1 MVPSITKI
9 LCHEYLV
16 LKSKKQNK
24 KEFILS
30 YFHSSTKRKIYII
43 NIKNSFVI
51 NNITIKRKIYSK
63 FKKLLLNIK
72 L

>member
-24 KEFILS
+24 KECILS
-30 YFHSSTKRKIYII
+30 YFPLLRGRFI